1 MKMLTKSVIILI
13 IMAMLLA
20 CMLSCTG
27 PEGAQGPPGPQG
39 PQGEQG
45 PQGVKGDKGDT
56 GTQGSPGPQGP
67 PGTSYWTDG
76 INIVTTPKAVGI
88 GTTSPSEALEVSGHT
103 IATPI
108 VGKWQCTQTDTGVG
122 YWDWD
127 SQLINT
133 DVSYFRWRAG
143 DNKITILKEGYY
155 LVCASV
161 EVYNPERQ
169 GISWV
174 HIHTRGTWI
183 GQSKVS
189 SAGVTN
195 VQHNISVIDFFN
207 DDDQVSVYSTFS
219 FNDRVG
225 SSTDPKSV
233 LSIYRLN

>member
-20 CMLSCTG
+20 PMLSCTG
-27 PEGAQGPPGPQG
+27 PEGVQGPPGPQG
-39 PQGEQG
+39 PRGEPG
-45 PQGVKGDKGDT
+45 PQGVKGDKGDN
-56 GTQGSPGPQGP
+56 GTQGPPGLQGP

-76 INIVTTPKAVGI
+76 NNVVTTSKAVGI

-108 VGKWQCTQTDTGVG
+108 VGKWQCTSIDAGTG

-133 DVSYFRWRAG
+133 EVSYFRWLEG
-143 DNKITILKEGYY
+143 DNKITILKAGYY

-174 HIHTRGTWI
+174 YIDTSGTWI
-183 GQSKVS
+183 GQSRVS

-195 VQHNISVIDFFN
+195 VQHNISVIDFF
-207 DDDQVSVYSTFS
+207 DAGDKVSVYNTFS